1 MFLLETIRTLKSI
14 NKAKKLMQENEDVI
28 DQVKA
33 SIVRVQNGIHFLEEY
48 KDNIQERIDEAE
60 AVVERLWRIIEK

>member
-1 MFLLETIRTLKSI
+1 MFLLDTIRTLKSI
-14 NKAKKLMQENEDVI
+14 NKAKKLMQDNEDVI

-33 SIVRVQNGIHFLEEY
+33 SIVRVQNGIHFLEEH
-48 KDNIQERIDEAE
+48 KDNIHERIDVAE